1 MRIDN
6 LKINAYGNIKNKD
19 ISLNKGINI
28 IHGANESGKSTL
40 LSYIVNSFYG
50 ISKTKD
56 GREMSD
62 YEKYKPWEGSEF
74 SGRIKYTLN
83 DNSQYEIFRDFTKKN
98 PKIYNERLE
107 DITDNFEIDK
117 KDGSK
122 FFVEQTG
129 VDKQT
134 YLSTV
139 VSMQQEVR
147 LEEKEQNL
155 LIQKIA
161 NLAGT
166 GEDNVSYKKA
176 LGKLQDKIRDEIGT
190 NKTTQKPI
198 NIIEKEIEEINRKIE
213 EIRPYKDKKYGIN
226 AEKEEL
232 KDQIKELEIERKILQ
247 ELRENE
253 LIENEN
259 KKEIQIK
266 ENNIKENASK
276 VLTLKNKMKELED
289 IEKSIGENVSKLQSE
304 IESKKQNQEE
314 NKEVKSTSKK
324 SIYLVIAVALIIV
337 AVVFAVIVKNYVL
350 AGIPLVLSIVD
361 VIILAITQNKKKKEI
376 QEQKNKQEE
385 NRIKI
390 AQEIEN
396 LTKELQ
402 DKEEEKRDL
411 DSQISMIK
419 GQLLLLENNNEQ
431 ISAQV
436 NKIKTDL
443 LNTQNQDKNQIITK
457 YKTEMPIEKINS
469 IIESN
474 NLHSLEEQL
483 NTNKIKLTGLEI
495 EENTILPQLD
505 NLVNL
510 EERLEADR
518 QKKTELLQREE
529 VINLAIENLNKAYE
543 EMKTTITPKF
553 TNNLSEG
560 IKEITNNKYEKVA
573 INDENGMIIENAR
586 GEYIE
591 ANKLSTGTIDQL
603 YLALR
608 LSMIKDLSKETLPII
623 LDETFAYFD
632 NARLEKII
640 QYLNEKAKEHQTII
654 FTCTNREKEIL
665 DNLKIEYNY
674 IEL

>member
-198 NIIEKEIEEINRKIE
+198 NIIDKEIEEINRKIE
-213 EIRPYKDKKYGIN
+213 EIRPYKDKKYGID

-247 ELRENE
+247 GLRENE

-266 ENNIKENASK
+266 ENNIKENVSK

-289 IEKSIGENVSKLQSE
+289 IEKSIGKNVSKLQSE

-324 SIYLVIAVALIIV
+324 PIYLVIAVALIIV

-457 YKTEMPIEKINS
+457 YKTEIPIEKINS
-469 IIESN
+469 IIDSN

>member
-56 GREMSD
+56 GREISD

-213 EIRPYKDKKYGIN
+213 EIRPYKDKKYGID

-276 VLTLKNKMKELED
+276 VLTLKNKMTELED

-390 AQEIEN
+390 TQEIEN

-443 LNTQNQDKNQIITK
+443 LNTHNQDKNQIITK
-457 YKTEMPIEKINS
+457 YKTEIPIEKINS

-518 QKKTELLQREE
+518 QKKTELLQKEE

>member
-213 EIRPYKDKKYGIN
+213 EIRPYKDKKYGID

-276 VLTLKNKMKELED
+276 GLTLKNKMKELED

-361 VIILAITQNKKKKEI
+361 VIILAITQNKKKREI

-457 YKTEMPIEKINS
+457 YKTEIPIEKINS

-474 NLHSLEEQL
+474 NLHSLAEQL

-518 QKKTELLQREE
+518 QKKTELLQKEE

>member
-122 FFVEQTG
+122 FFIEQTG

-161 NLAGT
+161 NLVGT

-213 EIRPYKDKKYGIN
+213 EIRPYKDKKYGID

-350 AGIPLVLSIVD
+350 AGIPLVLSIID
-361 VIILAITQNKKKKEI
+361 VIILAITQNKKKREI

-457 YKTEMPIEKINS
+457 YKTEIPIEKINS

-474 NLHSLEEQL
+474 NLPLLEEQL

-518 QKKTELLQREE
+518 QKKTELLQKEE

>member
-198 NIIEKEIEEINRKIE
+198 NIIDKEIEEINRKIE
-213 EIRPYKDKKYGIN
+213 EIRPYKDKKYGID

-232 KDQIKELEIERKILQ
+232 KEQIKELEIERKILQ

-276 VLTLKNKMKELED
+276 VLTLKNKMKELGD
-289 IEKSIGENVSKLQSE
+289 IEKSVGENVSKLQKE

-361 VIILAITQNKKKKEI
+361 VIILAITQNKKKREI

-402 DKEEEKRDL
+402 DKEEEKSDL

-457 YKTEMPIEKINS
+457 YQTKIPIEKINS
-469 IIESN
+469 IIDSN

-518 QKKTELLQREE
+518 QKETELLQREE

>member
-56 GREMSD
+56 GRKISD

-122 FFVEQTG
+122 FFIEQTG

-213 EIRPYKDKKYGIN
+213 EIRPYKDKKYGIDS
-226 AEKEEL
+226 EREEL
-232 KDQIKELEIERKILQ
+232 KEQIKELEIERKILQ
-247 ELRENE
+247 ELRESE
-253 LIENEN
+253 LAENEN

-266 ENNIKENASK
+266 ENNIKENESK
-276 VLTLKNKMKELED
+276 VLTLKNKMKELGD
-289 IEKSIGENVSKLQSE
+289 IEKSVGENSRKLQSE

-314 NKEVKSTSKK
+314 NIEIKNTSKK

-337 AVVFAVIVKNYVL
+337 AVVLAVIVKNYVL
-350 AGIPLVLSIVD
+350 AGIPLVLSIID

-385 NRIKI
+385 NRIRT

-402 DKEEEKRDL
+402 GNEEEKRDL

-443 LNTQNQDKNQIITK
+443 LNTQNQDRNQIITK
-457 YKTEMPIEKINS
+457 YQTELPIEKINS

-474 NLHSLEEQL
+474 NLSSLEEQL

-510 EERLEADR
+510 EEKLESDM
-518 QKKTELLQREE
+518 QNKTELLQKEE
-529 VINLAIENLNKAYE
+529 IINLAIENLTKAYE

-640 QYLNEKAKEHQTII
+640 QYLNEKAEEHQTII

>member
-56 GREMSD
+56 GREISD

-98 PKIYNERLE
+98 PKIYNGRLE

-122 FFVEQTG
+122 FFIEQTG

-213 EIRPYKDKKYGIN
+213 EIRPYKDKKYEIDS
-226 AEKEEL
+226 EKEEL
-232 KDQIKELEIERKILQ
+232 KEQIKELEIERKILQ
-247 ELRENE
+247 ELRESE
-253 LIENEN
+253 LAENEN

-276 VLTLKNKMKELED
+276 VLTLKNKMKELGD
-289 IEKSIGENVSKLQSE
+289 IKKSVGENARKLQSE

-314 NKEVKSTSKK
+314 NIEIKNTSKK
-324 SIYLVIAVALIIV
+324 SIYLVIAVALVIL
-337 AVVFAVIVKNYVL
+337 AVVLAVIVKNYVL
-350 AGIPLVLSIVD
+350 AGIPLVLFIID
-361 VIILAITQNKKKKEI
+361 IIILAITQNKKKKEI

-385 NRIKI
+385 NRIKT

-457 YKTEMPIEKINS
+457 YQTEIPIEKINS

-474 NLHSLEEQL
+474 NLSSLEEQL

-510 EERLEADR
+510 EEKLEADM
-518 QKKTELLQREE
+518 QNKTELLQKEE

-640 QYLNEKAKEHQTII
+640 QYLNEKAEEHQTII

>member
-276 VLTLKNKMKELED
+276 GLTLKNKMKELED

-361 VIILAITQNKKKKEI
+361 VIILAITQNKKKREI

-457 YKTEMPIEKINS
+457 YKTEIPIEKINS

-474 NLHSLEEQL
+474 NLHSLAEQL

-518 QKKTELLQREE
+518 QKKTELLQKEE

>member
-122 FFVEQTG
+122 FFIEQTG

-213 EIRPYKDKKYGIN
+213 EIRPYKDKKYGIDS
-226 AEKEEL
+226 EREEL
-232 KDQIKELEIERKILQ
+232 KEQIKELEIERKILQ
-247 ELRENE
+247 ELRESE
-253 LIENEN
+253 LAENEN

-266 ENNIKENASK
+266 ENNIKENESK
-276 VLTLKNKMKELED
+276 VLTLKNKMKELGD
-289 IEKSIGENVSKLQSE
+289 IEKSIGENVSELQSE

-314 NKEVKSTSKK
+314 NIEIKNTSKK

-337 AVVFAVIVKNYVL
+337 AVVLAVIVKNYVL
-350 AGIPLVLSIVD
+350 AGIPLVLSIID

-385 NRIKI
+385 NRIRT

-402 DKEEEKRDL
+402 GNEEEKRDL

-443 LNTQNQDKNQIITK
+443 LNTQNQDRNQIITK
-457 YKTEMPIEKINS
+457 YQTELPIEKINS

-474 NLHSLEEQL
+474 NLSSLEEQL

-510 EERLEADR
+510 EEKLESDM
-518 QKKTELLQREE
+518 QNKTELLQKEE
-529 VINLAIENLNKAYE
+529 IINLAIENLNKAYE

-640 QYLNEKAKEHQTII
+640 QYLNEKTEEHQTII

>member
-198 NIIEKEIEEINRKIE
+198 NIIDKEIEEINRKIE
-213 EIRPYKDKKYGIN
+213 EIRPYKDKKYGID

-289 IEKSIGENVSKLQSE
+289 IEKSIGKNVSKLQSE

-314 NKEVKSTSKK
+314 NIEIKNTSKK

-337 AVVFAVIVKNYVL
+337 AVVLAVIVKNYVL
-350 AGIPLVLSIVD
+350 AGIPLVLSIID

-385 NRIKI
+385 NRIRT

-457 YKTEMPIEKINS
+457 YQTELPKEKINS

-474 NLHSLEEQL
+474 NLSSLEEQL

-510 EERLEADR
+510 EEKLEADM
-518 QKKTELLQREE
+518 QNKTELLQKEE
-529 VINLAIENLNKAYE
+529 VINLAIENLTKAYE

-640 QYLNEKAKEHQTII
+640 QYLNEKAEEHQTII

>member
-198 NIIEKEIEEINRKIE
+198 NIIDKEIEEINRKIE
-213 EIRPYKDKKYGIN
+213 EIRPYKDKKYGID

-232 KDQIKELEIERKILQ
+232 KEQIKELEIERKILQ

-276 VLTLKNKMKELED
+276 VLTLKNKMKELGD
-289 IEKSIGENVSKLQSE
+289 IEKSVGENVSKLQSE

-350 AGIPLVLSIVD
+350 AGIPLVLSIID
-361 VIILAITQNKKKKEI
+361 VIILAITQNKKKREI

-457 YKTEMPIEKINS
+457 YKTEIPIEKINS

>member
-19 ISLNKGINI
+19 VSLNKGINI

-147 LEEKEQNL
+147 LEGKEQNL

-176 LGKLQDKIRDEIGT
+176 LGKLQDKIRDEVGT

-198 NIIEKEIEEINRKIE
+198 NIIDKEIEEINRKIE
-213 EIRPYKDKKYGIN
+213 EIRPYKDKKYGID

-253 LIENEN
+253 LRENEN

-266 ENNIKENASK
+266 ENNIKENESK
-276 VLTLKNKMKELED
+276 VLTLKNKMKELGD
-289 IEKSIGENVSKLQSE
+289 IEKSVGENVSKLQKE

-350 AGIPLVLSIVD
+350 AGIPLVLSIID

-402 DKEEEKRDL
+402 DNEEEKRDL

-457 YKTEMPIEKINS
+457 YQTEIPIEKINS
-469 IIESN
+469 IIEIN
-474 NLHSLEEQL
+474 NLSSLEEQL

-573 INDENGMIIENAR
+573 INDENGMIIENTR

-640 QYLNEKAKEHQTII
+640 QYLNEKTEEHQTII

>member
-198 NIIEKEIEEINRKIE
+198 NIIDKEIEEINRKIE
-213 EIRPYKDKKYGIN
+213 EIRPYKDKKYGID

-232 KDQIKELEIERKILQ
+232 KEQIKELEIERKILQ

-266 ENNIKENASK
+266 ENNITENASK
-276 VLTLKNKMKELED
+276 VLTLKNKMKELGD
-289 IEKSIGENVSKLQSE
+289 IEKSVGENVSKLQSE

-350 AGIPLVLSIVD
+350 AGIPLVLSIID
-361 VIILAITQNKKKKEI
+361 VIILAITQNKKKREI

-457 YKTEMPIEKINS
+457 YKTEIPIEKINS

>member
-198 NIIEKEIEEINRKIE
+198 NIIDKEIEEINRKIE
-213 EIRPYKDKKYGIN
+213 EIRPYKDKKYGID

-276 VLTLKNKMKELED
+276 VLTLKNKMKELGD
-289 IEKSIGENVSKLQSE
+289 IEKSVGENVSKLQKE

-361 VIILAITQNKKKKEI
+361 VIILAITQNKKKREI
-376 QEQKNKQEE
+376 QEQKNKQQE

-457 YKTEMPIEKINS
+457 YKTEIPIEKINS

-518 QKKTELLQREE
+518 QKKTELLQKEE

>member
-40 LSYIVNSFYG
+40 LSCIVNSFYG

-107 DITDNFEIDK
+107 DITDNFEIEK

-198 NIIEKEIEEINRKIE
+198 NIIDKEIEEINRKIE
-213 EIRPYKDKKYGIN
+213 EIRPYKDKKYGIDT
-226 AEKEEL
+226 EKEEL
-232 KDQIKELEIERKILQ
+232 KEQIKELEIERKILQ

-266 ENNIKENASK
+266 ENNIKENDSK

-350 AGIPLVLSIVD
+350 AGIPLVLSIVN

-390 AQEIEN
+390 AKEIEI

-457 YKTEMPIEKINS
+457 YKTEIPIEKINS
-469 IIESN
+469 IIDSN

-518 QKKTELLQREE
+518 QKKTELLQKEE

>member
-83 DNSQYEIFRDFTKKN
+83 DTSQYEIFRDFTKKN

-213 EIRPYKDKKYGIN
+213 EIRPYKDKKYGID

-276 VLTLKNKMKELED
+276 GLTLKNKMKELED

-361 VIILAITQNKKKKEI
+361 VIILAITQNKKKREI

-457 YKTEMPIEKINS
+457 YKTEIPIEKINS

-474 NLHSLEEQL
+474 NLHSLAEQL

-518 QKKTELLQREE
+518 QKKTELLQKEE

>member
-83 DNSQYEIFRDFTKKN
+83 DTSQYEIFRDFTKKN

-213 EIRPYKDKKYGIN
+213 EIRPYKDKKYEID

-350 AGIPLVLSIVD
+350 AGIPLVLSIID

-457 YKTEMPIEKINS
+457 YKTEIPIEKINS
-469 IIESN
+469 IIDSN

-505 NLVNL
+505 TLVNL

>member
-83 DNSQYEIFRDFTKKN
+83 DTSQYEIFRDFTKKN

-213 EIRPYKDKKYGIN
+213 EIRPYKDKKYEID

-276 VLTLKNKMKELED
+276 VLTLKNKMKELKD

-350 AGIPLVLSIVD
+350 AGIPLVLSIID

-457 YKTEMPIEKINS
+457 YKTEIPIEKINS
-469 IIESN
+469 IIDSN

-505 NLVNL
+505 TLVNL

>member
-213 EIRPYKDKKYGIN
+213 EIRPYKDKKYGID

-350 AGIPLVLSIVD
+350 AGIPLVLSIID
-361 VIILAITQNKKKKEI
+361 VIILAITQNKKKREI

-390 AQEIEN
+390 SQEIEN

-457 YKTEMPIEKINS
+457 YKTEIPIEKINS

-518 QKKTELLQREE
+518 QKKTELLQKEE

>member
-1 MRIDN
+1 LRIDN

-56 GREMSD
+56 GREISD

-198 NIIEKEIEEINRKIE
+198 NIIEKEIGEINRKIE
-213 EIRPYKDKKYGIN
+213 EIRPYKDKKYEIDS
-226 AEKEEL
+226 EKEEL
-232 KDQIKELEIERKILQ
+232 KEQIKELEIERKILQ
-247 ELRENE
+247 ELRESE
-253 LIENEN
+253 LAENEN

-266 ENNIKENASK
+266 ENNIKENESK
-276 VLTLKNKMKELED
+276 VLTLKNKMKELGD
-289 IEKSIGENVSKLQSE
+289 IEKSIGENVGKLQKE

-314 NKEVKSTSKK
+314 NIEIKNTSKK

-337 AVVFAVIVKNYVL
+337 AVVLAVIVKNYVL
-350 AGIPLVLSIVD
+350 AGIPLVLSIID

-385 NRIKI
+385 NRIRT

-457 YKTEMPIEKINS
+457 YQTELPKEKINS

-474 NLHSLEEQL
+474 NLSSLEEQL

-510 EERLEADR
+510 EEKLEADM
-518 QKKTELLQREE
+518 QNKTELLQKEE
-529 VINLAIENLNKAYE
+529 VINLAIENLTKAYE

-640 QYLNEKAKEHQTII
+640 QYLNEKAEEHQTII

>member
-19 ISLNKGINI
+19 LSLNKGINI

-56 GREMSD
+56 GREISD

-213 EIRPYKDKKYGIN
+213 EIRPYKDKKYGID

-350 AGIPLVLSIVD
+350 AGIPLVLSIID
-361 VIILAITQNKKKKEI
+361 VIILAIAQNKKKREI

-457 YKTEMPIEKINS
+457 YKTEIPIEKINS

-474 NLHSLEEQL
+474 NLPLLEEQL

-518 QKKTELLQREE
+518 QKKTELLQKEE

-586 GEYIE
+586 GEYVE

>member
-83 DNSQYEIFRDFTKKN
+83 DTSQYEIFRDFTKKN

-122 FFVEQTG
+122 FFIEQTG

-213 EIRPYKDKKYGIN
+213 EIRPYKDKKYGID

-350 AGIPLVLSIVD
+350 AGIPLVLSIID

-390 AQEIEN
+390 TQEIEN

-457 YKTEMPIEKINS
+457 YKTEIPIEKINS
-469 IIESN
+469 IIDSN

>member
-56 GREMSD
+56 GREISD

-198 NIIEKEIEEINRKIE
+198 NIIDKEIEEINRKIE
-213 EIRPYKDKKYGIN
+213 EIRPYKDKKYGID

-232 KDQIKELEIERKILQ
+232 KEQIKELEIERKILQ

-276 VLTLKNKMKELED
+276 ILTLKNKMKELED

-314 NKEVKSTSKK
+314 NKEAKSTSKK

-350 AGIPLVLSIVD
+350 AGIPLVLSIID

-396 LTKELQ
+396 LIKELQ

-529 VINLAIENLNKAYE
+529 IINLAIENLNKAYE

>member
-83 DNSQYEIFRDFTKKN
+83 DTSQYEIFRDFTKKN

-122 FFVEQTG
+122 FFIEQTG

-213 EIRPYKDKKYGIN
+213 EIRPYKDKKYGID

-350 AGIPLVLSIVD
+350 AGIPLVLSIID

-396 LTKELQ
+396 LIKELQ

-518 QKKTELLQREE
+518 KKKTELLQREE
-529 VINLAIENLNKAYE
+529 IINLAIENLNKAYE

>member
-83 DNSQYEIFRDFTKKN
+83 DTSQYEIFRDFTKKN

-122 FFVEQTG
+122 FFIEQTG

-213 EIRPYKDKKYGIN
+213 EIRPYKDKKYGID

-350 AGIPLVLSIVD
+350 AGIPLVLSIID

-396 LTKELQ
+396 LIKELQ

-529 VINLAIENLNKAYE
+529 IINLAIENLNKAYE

>member
-213 EIRPYKDKKYGIN
+213 EIRPYKDKKYGID

-276 VLTLKNKMKELED
+276 GLTLKNKMKELED

-350 AGIPLVLSIVD
+350 TGIPLVLSIVD
-361 VIILAITQNKKKKEI
+361 VIILAITQNKKKREI

-457 YKTEMPIEKINS
+457 YKTEIPIEKINS

-474 NLHSLEEQL
+474 NLHSLAEQL

-518 QKKTELLQREE
+518 QKKTELLQKEE

>member
-213 EIRPYKDKKYGIN
+213 EIRPYKDKKYGID

-232 KDQIKELEIERKILQ
+232 KEQIKELEIERKILQ

-276 VLTLKNKMKELED
+276 VLTLKNKMTELED

-390 AQEIEN
+390 TQEIEN

-457 YKTEMPIEKINS
+457 YKTEIPIEKINS

-518 QKKTELLQREE
+518 QKKTELLQKEE

>member
-122 FFVEQTG
+122 FFIEQTG

-161 NLAGT
+161 NLVGT

-213 EIRPYKDKKYGIN
+213 EIRPYKDKKYGID

-350 AGIPLVLSIVD
+350 AGIPLVLSIID
-361 VIILAITQNKKKKEI
+361 VIILAITQNKKKREI

-457 YKTEMPIEKINS
+457 YKTEIPIEKINS
-469 IIESN
+469 IIDSN

-518 QKKTELLQREE
+518 QKKTELLQKEE

-640 QYLNEKAKEHQTII
+640 QYLNEKTEEHQTII

>member
-28 IHGANESGKSTL
+28 IYGANESGKSTL

-62 YEKYKPWEGSEF
+62 YGKYKPWEGSEF

-122 FFVEQTG
+122 FFIEQTG
-129 VDKQT
+129 IDKQT

-198 NIIEKEIEEINRKIE
+198 NIIDKEIEEINRKIE
-213 EIRPYKDKKYGIN
+213 EIRPYKDKKYGID

-247 ELRENE
+247 ELREIE
-253 LIENEN
+253 LSENEN

-276 VLTLKNKMKELED
+276 VLTLKNKMKELGD
-289 IEKSIGENVSKLQSE
+289 IEKSVGENVSKLQKE

-350 AGIPLVLSIVD
+350 AGIPLVLSIID

-376 QEQKNKQEE
+376 QKQKNKQEE

-402 DKEEEKRDL
+402 DNEEEKRDL

-457 YKTEMPIEKINS
+457 YQTEIPIEKINS

-474 NLHSLEEQL
+474 NLHLLEEQL

-510 EERLEADR
+510 EEKLEADR

>member
-1 MRIDN
+1 MKIDN

-56 GREMSD
+56 GREISD

-198 NIIEKEIEEINRKIE
+198 NIIEKEIEETNRKIE
-213 EIRPYKDKKYGIN
+213 EIRPYKDKKFGID

-232 KDQIKELEIERKILQ
+232 KELIKELEIERKILQ
-247 ELRENE
+247 ELKENELRENE
-253 LIENEN
+253 NN
-259 KKEIQIK
+259 KEIQIK
-266 ENNIKENASK
+266 ENSIKENESK
-276 VLTLKNKMKELED
+276 ILTLKNKMKELED
-289 IEKSIGENVSKLQSE
+289 IEKSVVENVNKLQKE

-314 NKEVKSTSKK
+314 SKEIKSTSKK
-324 SIYLVIAVALIIV
+324 TVYLVIAVVLIIV
-337 AVVFAVIVKNYVL
+337 AVVFATILKNYVL
-350 AGIPLVLSIVD
+350 AGIPLVLSIID
-361 VIILAITQNKKKKEI
+361 VIILAIMQSKKKKEI

-385 NRIKI
+385 NGIKI

-402 DKEEEKRDL
+402 NNEEEKRDL
-411 DSQISMIK
+411 NSQISMIK

-431 ISAQV
+431 ITSQV

-443 LNTQNQDKNQIITK
+443 LNSQNQDKNQIIAK
-457 YKTEMPIEKINS
+457 YQTEIPIEKINS
-469 IIESN
+469 IIEN
-474 NLHSLEEQL
+474 NDLHSLEEQL

-510 EERLEADR
+510 EEKLEADM
-518 QKKTELLQREE
+518 QNKAELLQKEE
-529 VINLAIENLNKAYE
+529 IINLTIENLNKAYE

-640 QYLNEKAKEHQTII
+640 QYLNKKAEEHQTII

>member
-56 GREMSD
+56 GREISD

-213 EIRPYKDKKYGIN
+213 EIRPYKDKKYGIDS
-226 AEKEEL
+226 EREEL
-232 KDQIKELEIERKILQ
+232 KEQIKKLEIERKILQ
-247 ELRENE
+247 ELRESE
-253 LIENEN
+253 LAENEN

-266 ENNIKENASK
+266 ENNIKENESK
-276 VLTLKNKMKELED
+276 VLTLKNKMKELGD
-289 IEKSIGENVSKLQSE
+289 IEKSIGENVSELQSE

-314 NKEVKSTSKK
+314 NIEIKNTSKK

-337 AVVFAVIVKNYVL
+337 AVVLAVIVKNYVL
-350 AGIPLVLSIVD
+350 AGIPLVLSIID

-385 NRIKI
+385 NRIRT

-402 DKEEEKRDL
+402 GNEEEKRDL

-443 LNTQNQDKNQIITK
+443 LNTQNQDGNQIITK
-457 YKTEMPIEKINS
+457 YQTELPIEKINS

-474 NLHSLEEQL
+474 NLSSLEEQL

-510 EERLEADR
+510 EEKLESDM
-518 QKKTELLQREE
+518 QNKTELLEKEE
-529 VINLAIENLNKAYE
+529 IINLAIENLNKAYE

-640 QYLNEKAKEHQTII
+640 QYLNEKTEEHQTII

>member
-213 EIRPYKDKKYGIN
+213 EIRPYKDKKYGID

-276 VLTLKNKMKELED
+276 GLTLKNKMKELED

-361 VIILAITQNKKKKEI
+361 VIILAITQNKKKREI

-443 LNTQNQDKNQIITK
+443 LNTQNQDRNQIITK
-457 YKTEMPIEKINS
+457 YQTELPIEKINS

-474 NLHSLEEQL
+474 NLSSLEEQL

-510 EERLEADR
+510 EEKLESDM
-518 QKKTELLQREE
+518 QNKTELLQKEE
-529 VINLAIENLNKAYE
+529 IINLAIENLNKAYE

-640 QYLNEKAKEHQTII
+640 QYLNEKAEEHQTII

>member
-122 FFVEQTG
+122 FFIEQTG

-213 EIRPYKDKKYGIN
+213 EIRPYKDKKYGID

-232 KDQIKELEIERKILQ
+232 KEQIKELEIERKILQ

-276 VLTLKNKMKELED
+276 VLTLKNKMKKLED

-350 AGIPLVLSIVD
+350 AGIPLVLSIID

-457 YKTEMPIEKINS
+457 YKTEIPIEKINS

-518 QKKTELLQREE
+518 QKKTELLQKEE

>member
-213 EIRPYKDKKYGIN
+213 EIRPYKDKKYGID

-361 VIILAITQNKKKKEI
+361 VIILAITQNKKKREI

-457 YKTEMPIEKINS
+457 YKTEIPIEKINS

-474 NLHSLEEQL
+474 NLHSLAEQL

-518 QKKTELLQREE
+518 QKKTELLQKEE

>member
-1 MRIDN
+1 LRIDN

-213 EIRPYKDKKYGIN
+213 EIRPYKDKKYGID

-232 KDQIKELEIERKILQ
+232 KEQIKELEIERKILQ

-289 IEKSIGENVSKLQSE
+289 IEKSIGGNVSKLQSE

-350 AGIPLVLSIVD
+350 AGIPLVLSIID

-390 AQEIEN
+390 TQEIEN

-457 YKTEMPIEKINS
+457 YKTEIPIEKINS

>member
-56 GREMSD
+56 GREISD

-198 NIIEKEIEEINRKIE
+198 NIIEKEIGEINRKIE
-213 EIRPYKDKKYGIN
+213 EIRPYKDKKYEIDS
-226 AEKEEL
+226 EKEEL
-232 KDQIKELEIERKILQ
+232 KEQIKKLEIERKILQ
-247 ELRENE
+247 ELRESE
-253 LIENEN
+253 LAENEN

-266 ENNIKENASK
+266 ENNIKENESK
-276 VLTLKNKMKELED
+276 VLTLKNKMKELGD
-289 IEKSIGENVSKLQSE
+289 IEKSISENVGKLQKE

-314 NKEVKSTSKK
+314 NIEIKNTSKK

-337 AVVFAVIVKNYVL
+337 AVVLAVIVKNYVL
-350 AGIPLVLSIVD
+350 AGIPLVLSIID

-385 NRIKI
+385 NRIRT

-457 YKTEMPIEKINS
+457 YQTELPKEKINS

-474 NLHSLEEQL
+474 NLSSLEEQL

-510 EERLEADR
+510 EEKLEADM
-518 QKKTELLQREE
+518 QNKTELLQKEE
-529 VINLAIENLNKAYE
+529 VINLAIENLTKAYE

-640 QYLNEKAKEHQTII
+640 QYLNEKAEEHQTII

>member
-213 EIRPYKDKKYGIN
+213 EIRPYKDKKYGID

-276 VLTLKNKMKELED
+276 VLTLKNKMTELED

-390 AQEIEN
+390 TQEIEN

-443 LNTQNQDKNQIITK
+443 LNTHNQDKNQIITK
-457 YKTEMPIEKINS
+457 YKTEIPIEKINS

-518 QKKTELLQREE
+518 QKKTELLQKEE

>member
-56 GREMSD
+56 GREISD

-198 NIIEKEIEEINRKIE
+198 NIIEKEIGEINRKIE
-213 EIRPYKDKKYGIN
+213 EIRPYKDKKYEIDS
-226 AEKEEL
+226 EKEEL
-232 KDQIKELEIERKILQ
+232 KEQIKELEIERKILQ
-247 ELRENE
+247 KLRESE
-253 LIENEN
+253 LAENEN

-266 ENNIKENASK
+266 ENNIKENESK
-276 VLTLKNKMKELED
+276 VLTLKNKMKELGD
-289 IEKSIGENVSKLQSE
+289 IEKSIGENVGKLQKE

-314 NKEVKSTSKK
+314 NIEIKNTSKK

-337 AVVFAVIVKNYVL
+337 AVVLAVIVKNYVL
-350 AGIPLVLSIVD
+350 AGIPLVLSIID

-385 NRIKI
+385 NRIRT

-457 YKTEMPIEKINS
+457 YQTELPKEKINS

-474 NLHSLEEQL
+474 NLSSLEEQL

-510 EERLEADR
+510 EEKLEADM
-518 QKKTELLQREE
+518 QNKTELLQKEE
-529 VINLAIENLNKAYE
+529 VINLAIENLTKAYE

-640 QYLNEKAKEHQTII
+640 QYLNEKAEEHQTII

>member
-213 EIRPYKDKKYGIN
+213 EIRPYKDKKYGID

-232 KDQIKELEIERKILQ
+232 KEQIKELEIERKILQ

-266 ENNIKENASK
+266 ENNIKENTSK

-350 AGIPLVLSIVD
+350 AGIPLVLSIID

-390 AQEIEN
+390 TQEIEN

-457 YKTEMPIEKINS
+457 YKTEIPIEKINS